1 MGATA
6 SALIAGINNP
16 NLIPAKPVKPI
27 PTFAT
32 ERLGEKSSGEV
43 SYERLET
50 GPESPFWEER
60 FGQ

>member
-6 SALIAGINNP
+6 SALITGIKNP

-27 PTFAT
+27 PTLAT
-32 ERLGEKSSGEV
+32 ERLGEKSGVQV